1 MDKKRNVD
9 PSLRRRGRPRHTEP
23 SPEYR
28 ARLDEI
34 VALATEVFRQKGY
47 DAGSL
52 EDVAKELG
60 LRKAS
65 LYYYF
70 ESKSALL
77 HLIFERAIDDAL
89 QRIAS
94 IAIIEDP
101 RDRLEALIRH
111 QAIRVASEPSLF
123 TVFFDQ
129 RPSLNAADYNKILAK
144 ERAYV
149 RAFADAAQLGRDAGI
164 LPDADPRTLADI
176 LLGMTNW
183 SYKWF
188 DPDRDDPEAFA
199 DICVA
204 LIFSDSRDRTEID

>member
-1 MDKKRNVD
+1 MDHRRNLD
-9 PSLRRRGRPRHTEP
+9 ASPRRRGRPRHAEP

-34 VALATEVFRQKGY
+34 VAVATEVFRRKGY

-52 EDVAKELG
+52 EDVANELG

-65 LYYYF
+65 LYYYL

-89 QRIAS
+89 KRIGS
-94 IAIIEDP
+94 IATIEDP
-101 RDRLEALIRH
+101 RERLEALIRH
-111 QAIRVASEPSLF
+111 QAVRVASEPSLF

-129 RPSLNAADYNKILAK
+129 RPSLDASHHSEILAK

-149 RAFADAAQLGRDAGI
+149 RAFADAAQSARDAGL
-164 LPDADPRTLADI
+164 LPDADPRMLADV

-188 DPDRDDPEAFA
+188 DPERDDPEAFA

-204 LIFSDSRDRTEID
+204 LIFSDVRDRTEDD